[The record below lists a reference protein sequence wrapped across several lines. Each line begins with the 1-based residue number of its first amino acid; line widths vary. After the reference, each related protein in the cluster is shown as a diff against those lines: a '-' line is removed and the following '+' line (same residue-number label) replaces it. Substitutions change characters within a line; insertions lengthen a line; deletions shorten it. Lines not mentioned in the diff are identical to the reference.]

1 MYSGLNNK
9 LANVPTI
16 TGLSNVVADQVVTD
30 TLIVDGNDVGAIIIQ
45 VPINTANIATLQQ
58 ITTGQTYA
66 SIGDTTTFDNN
77 VTLTP
82 GKTMTADN
90 FTGLAT
96 NSSQVLVTV
105 NNDATTYYPTFTSG
119 GTGQHSLLFD
129 TTTTPLS
136 YFPSTSTLTCS
147 NLTGLATNASQI
159 LVTENNLATNYHL
172 TFTSPS
178 TGQKS
183 LLIDSSTTPITYQP
197 YDSRLELGYFQTQ
210 ENSSVKNM
218 FMGSKNTATIFMTYG
233 VGLPAL
239 TTGDF
244 NVIMGGLIGN
254 SLAGGSNNFALGYN
268 AFDNNVNGCNNCIM
282 GHRAALALGTSG
294 NFYTWYNTAIGDTSL
309 TNADDVAEST
319 CIGWGTGSSML
330 NGNLKCTCIGA
341 AADCADGLSYATAIG
356 AGVTVTTSNT
366 LQIGRDV
373 DTVNLPV
380 STITSN
386 ALISSPTL
394 TITDSGTSQ
403 VINFIPRAS
412 GSAFNPI
419 TAAFDSIIYA
429 SRNTIGAAEL
439 TLTTWSATTCGVR
452 ITDTTALIGAGGTGA
467 TPTASASFSGSTVT
481 VTGAANFSTNNIT
494 VGGATNINFG
504 SGAGSTTNLI
514 CGNTNAK
521 SVVFTTGNNTVLGGN
536 AGNVMQTTSADNTF
550 VGNSAGLATTTS
562 SQNTCV
568 GSSAGEGITS
578 GSGANT
584 FVGYWSGFQNT
595 GGTGS
600 GNTCVGASAGTAI
613 ITTSS
618 SNTFVGE
625 DSGKGITTG
634 SQNTFLG
641 TQSGNQLSG
650 TGNNNV
656 CVGFATGDAMITT
669 AAQNTLVG
677 TDTAAALTTG
687 SGNCI
692 YGFQNA
698 GNLLTGSNNTVI
710 GISAAPLMTGS
721 FNIVIGSAAEVHNI
735 GNSNQISIGTA
746 TETMFIRG
754 GFNWRIGTQITTTTS
769 LVGTVLAQFYSVA
782 MSAASQTITLPT
794 PTGVAYRGARV
805 TFKRKINT
813 TAFNLASGGTTP
825 FVLINSITLTA
836 SPITIAATVFQ
847 VDLVTDGDNWCIIGQ
862 A

>member
-58 ITTGQTYA
+58 ITTGQTYT
-66 SIGDTTTFDNN
+66 SVGDTTTFDNN
-77 VTLTP
+77 VTLTA

-90 FTGLAT
+90 FTGLAS

-147 NLTGLATNASQI
+147 NLTGLASNASQV
-159 LVTENNLATNYHL
+159 LVTENNLASNYHL

-183 LLIDSSTTPITYQP
+183 LLIDSSTTPLTYQP
-197 YDSRLELGYFQTQ
+197 YDSRMELGYFQTQ
-210 ENSSVKNM
+210 ENSSVKNL
-218 FMGSKNTATIFMTYG
+218 FMGSKNGATIFMTHG

-244 NVIMGGLIGN
+244 NVIMGGVIGN
-254 SLAGGSNNFALGYN
+254 ALVGGSNNFALGYN
-268 AFDNNVNGCNNCIM
+268 AFNANINGCNNCIM
-282 GHRAALALGTSG
+282 GHRAALNLGASG
-294 NFYTWYNTAIGDTSL
+294 NFFTYLNCVVGDTAL
-309 TNADDVAEST
+309 TNADDVAECT
-319 CIGWGTGSSML
+319 CIGGTSGFSMI
-330 NGNLKCTCIGA
+330 NGNVKCTCIGA
-341 AADCADGLSYATAIG
+341 IADCADGLSYATAIG
-356 AGVTVTTSNT
+356 AGAYCTTSNT
-366 LQIGRDV
+366 VQIGRNV

-386 ALISSPTL
+386 ALVSSPTL

-403 VINFIPRAS
+403 VINFIPRAA

-419 TAAFDSIIYA
+419 TAASDSTIYA
-429 SRNTIGAAEL
+429 SRNTIGSAEL

-452 ITDTTALIGAGGTGA
+452 ITDTTALIGAGGTGS
-467 TPTASASFSGSTVT
+467 TPTSSVLFSGTTVT

-494 VGGATNINFG
+494 VGGASNINFG

-521 SVVFTTGNNTVLGGN
+521 SVVFTTGNNTILGGN
-536 AGNVMQTTSADNTF
+536 AGNVMQTTSSDNTF

-562 SQNTCV
+562 SKNTCV
-568 GSSAGEGITS
+568 GSSAGEGIAS
-578 GSGANT
+578 GSGENT

-600 GNTCVGASAGTAI
+600 ANTCVGSSAGTGL
-613 ITTSS
+613 TTISS
-618 SNTFVGE
+618 SNVFVGRNC
-625 DSGKGITTG
+625 GKGITTG
-634 SQNTFLG
+634 LQHTFIG
-641 TQSGNQLSG
+641 TEAGNQLSG

-656 CVGFATGDAMITT
+656 CIGFQAGTALITT
-669 AAQNTLVG
+669 STQNTITG
-677 TDTAAALTTG
+677 TIAGNAITTG
-687 SGNCI
+687 GGNCI
-692 YGFQNA
+692 YGFGAA
-698 GNLLTGSNNTVI
+698 GNLLTGLNNTVI
-710 GISAAPLMTGS
+710 GNSAAATMTGS
-721 FNIVIGSAAEVHNI
+721 SNIVIGATAEVYNV
-735 GNSNQISIGTA
+735 GNSNQITIGTA

-754 GFNWRIGTQITTTTS
+754 GFNWRIGTQIIATIS

-794 PTGVAYRGARV
+794 PTGVAYRGAVV

-825 FVLINSITLTA
+825 FVLINSITPTA

-847 VDLVTDGDNWCIIGQ
+847 VDLVSDGDNWCIIGQ